1 MATPSIS
8 TTYVGKGALDFVT
21 PALLNGKTIQGKYI
35 TVIPNVKK
43 SYKLQIADLSNVI
56 QADSGC
62 SFNDQGQVTI
72 SERSLSPVKLK
83 VNLEECR
90 TTLESHWQA
99 EMMISGAMNSNQTEA
114 YKAFLTKKIQAQ
126 VAIGIDRLIWIG
138 NLSGGTAGIYAT
150 FPFLTT
156 ADGIFTKAVADSAT
170 VKQTGTTL
178 TSSNILAELDKV
190 IAKIPDA
197 TFFKGE
203 VKIFMAYSALRLF
216 RLAIPQTYLAN
227 SNFNI
232 QNTIVDKYRE
242 IELVGVP
249 LADNKMLA
257 AEPANLFFGTDLLDD
272 DMEYKIIDLY
282 DTTGDNKIRV
292 IMRFSADQNY
302 AISSEVVVYN

>member
-99 EMMISGAMNSNQTEA
+99 EMMISGAMNSNLTEA
-114 YKAFLTKKIQAQ
+114 YKSFLTKKIQAQ